1 MKAMILAAGRGERMR
16 PLTNNTPKPLL
27 PVNGKPLIVYHLE
40 KLSSLGVSEVIINTA
55 YLGEKIIA
63 SLGDGERWGLRIVY
77 SQEPYALE
85 TGGALNHALSLLGDE
100 PFLLVNGDVWCDLA
114 FSRIASSPLNDSVAH
129 LWLVNNPDHN
139 LDGDFSLDVST
150 VMMKQDVLPA
160 YTFSGLALVHPKMI
174 ADYPQRREAFA
185 LKEVFLYWISKCRL
199 SGSLFEGDWCDVGT
213 PERLVAL
220 EQSLKEASV

>member
-55 YLGEKIIA
+55 YLAEKIIA
-63 SLGDGERWGLRIVY
+63 SLGDGERWGLRIIY

-85 TGGALNHALSLLGDE
+85 TGGALNRALPLLGDA

-114 FSRIASSPLNDSVAH
+114 FSRIASSPLSDSVAH
-129 LWLVNNPDHN
+129 LWFVHNPDHN
-139 LDGDFSLDVST
+139 PEGDFSLDAST
-150 VMMKQDVLPA
+150 VVMKQETLPSC
-160 YTFSGLALVHPKMI
+160 TFSGLALIHPKMI
-174 ADYPQRREAFA
+174 ANYPKRREAFA
-185 LKEVFLYWISKCRL
+185 LKEVFLYWIDKCQL
-199 SGSLFEGDWCDVGT
+199 SGSLFNGQWCDVGT
-213 PERLVAL
+213 PERLAAL
-220 EQSLKEASV
+220 DRCLQK